1 MKNNPFYQE
10 IISPE
15 INKETNQFIQ
25 NNSNEEISKEKINK
39 PKELIEFNATF
50 HFKENIINSDKNCKE
65 QINENSYY
73 CFSCKH
79 SICSNCG
86 INEHK
91 NHLLIQRKNC
101 LNYDTSFFNEISK
114 LIDDSF
120 LIEKKKMI
128 LKKVFVIPLKK
139 LN

>member
-1 MKNNPFYQE
+1 MKNYALYE
-10 IISPE
+10 EE
-15 INKETNQFIQ
+15 INQNQEKEIT
-25 NNSNEEISKEKINK
+25 KDKINK
-39 PKELIEFNATF
+39 PKELIEFNASP
-50 HFKENIINSDKNCKE
+50 HFKENIIHSEKNCKDL
-65 QINENSYY
+65 INENSYY
-73 CFSCKH
+73 CLTCKH
-79 SICSNCG
+79 SVCSICG

-114 LIDDSF
+114 LIEDSF

-128 LKKVFVIPLKK
+128 LKNAFVILLKK

>member
-15 INKETNQFIQ
+15 
-25 NNSNEEISKEKINK
+25 INK

-101 LNYDTSFFNEISK
+101 LNYDTSFFNI
-114 LIDDSF
+114 F
-120 LIEKKKMI
+120 YFY
-128 LKKVFVIPLKK
+128 VF
-139 LN
+139 